1 MFTQND
7 YKILLSI
14 LDKDDK
20 KKGIVMTNGTTKL
33 ELMQKTGLSITKVT
47 NTLLNFESS
56 GYIEPALKVKNAKSY
71 VVTNKGMK
79 ELMSMKGVY
88 ENE

>member
-20 KKGIVMTNGTTKL
+20 KKGIVMTDGTTKL
-33 ELMQKTGLSITKVT
+33 ELMQKQ
-47 NTLLNFESS
+47 
-56 GYIEPALKVKNAKSY
+56 
-71 VVTNKGMK
+71 
-79 ELMSMKGVY
+79 VY
-88 ENE
+88 QLQK